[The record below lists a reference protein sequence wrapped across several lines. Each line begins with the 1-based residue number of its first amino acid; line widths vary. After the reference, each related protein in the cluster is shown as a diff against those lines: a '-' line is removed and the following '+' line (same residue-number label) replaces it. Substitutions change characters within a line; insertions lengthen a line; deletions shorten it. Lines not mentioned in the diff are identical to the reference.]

1 MPGLHWTRG
10 HDTSKATKRTSS
22 TEGSYVLVGSS
33 TSNERATS
41 ELDLENMRLDQSE
54 DLNDSITGPDAS
66 VVPDSSFAAAEPL
79 PFTLEGGTAMY
90 EAIRPFMSLHQR
102 AREYWRHFDMY
113 VLLSFAFAH
122 TLTVILHSSFTN
134 ERNST
139 ELSRIL
145 VRVRNICVFAD
156 EVAMKTRVVLQEV
169 GRSPTLMMQ
178 EAGQVKSALEE

>member
-10 HDTSKATKRTSS
+10 HDTSQATKRIST

-41 ELDLENMRLDQSE
+41 ELDLENVRLDQSE

-66 VVPDSSFAAAEPL
+66 VIPDSSFTAAEPL

-90 EAIRPFMSLHQR
+90 EAIRPFMSSHQC
-102 AREYWRHFDMY
+102 AHKYWRNFDMY
-113 VLLSFAFAH
+113 VFLSFAFAH
-122 TLTVILHSSFTN
+122 TLTDIPHSSFTN
-134 ERNST
+134 KSRST

-169 GRSPTLMMQ
+169 DHSPTLMMR
-178 EAGQVKSALEE
+178 EAGQVTSALEE

>member
-1 MPGLHWTRG
+1 
-10 HDTSKATKRTSS
+10 
-22 TEGSYVLVGSS
+22 
-33 TSNERATS
+33 
-41 ELDLENMRLDQSE
+41 MRLDQSE